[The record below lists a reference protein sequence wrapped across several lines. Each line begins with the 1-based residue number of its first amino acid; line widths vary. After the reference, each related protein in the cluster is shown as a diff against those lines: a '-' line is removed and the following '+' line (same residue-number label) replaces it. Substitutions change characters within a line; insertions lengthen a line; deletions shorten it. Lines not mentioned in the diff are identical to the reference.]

1 MIYMNEVNREIRF
14 GISERL
20 VEVRNIFA
28 RGRHELVSII
38 CAHRDND
45 LFA

>member
-20 VEVRNIFA
+20 VEVRNMFA